1 MGKLPVISGDDLI
14 KVLEKVGYRAVRQRG
29 SHVRLK
35 ASDKPSLTIPRHKI
49 IKTGLLLKIIKD
61 AGLSREEFITLLK
74 DG

>member
-35 ASDKPSLTIPRHKI
+35 ASDKPSLTIPRHKT